1 VNKKLNHF
9 VYKALSRRKFIAS
22 GSTAAATAVFLGC
35 KDNTPAPSVS
45 AGTSAAAVPSGI
57 TDNDIMNFALN
68 LEYLEAE
75 FYLYAA
81 TGKGMSAADALSG
94 AGTTKV
100 PQNIAAVSFGSS
112 KPGVMAMH
120 FANELAQTELNHV
133 RFLQKAIIAN
143 QGTPVPRPDI
153 DLTFFG
159 PLAMAA
165 GISSSTSANP
175 YNPYSTLDNFL
186 LGSFIFEDVGV
197 TAFAGA
203 APKITDTNVLSAA
216 AGLQAAE
223 AYHAGAI
230 RTILVATAAAA
241 KDQTLVDNANLVSKL
256 RAALGGGNETPLSTT
271 SIVVADAE
279 TAVGF
284 SRTPDQ
290 VLHIVYGAAG
300 GAGLAKGGFYP
311 NGLNGNVKVTAS

>member
-1 VNKKLNHF
+1 MDQKLNNL
-9 VYKALSRRKFIAS
+9 VNKALSRRNFIA
-22 GSTAAATAVFLGC
+22 GAGTVAAAAVVLGC
-35 KDNTPAPSVS
+35 KDNAPAPAVS
-45 AGTSAAAVPSGI
+45 SAPPTAGPVGL

-100 PQNIAAVSFGSS
+100 PTNIAAVAFGSS

-120 FANELAQTELNHV
+120 FANELAQTELDHV

-143 QGTPVPRPDI
+143 KGTPVPRPDI

-165 GISSSTSANP
+165 GIASSTTASP
-175 YNPYSTLDNFL
+175 YNPYSSLNNFL

-203 APKITDTNVLSAA
+203 GPKITDINVLSAA

-241 KDQTLVDNANLVSKL
+241 KDQTLVNNANLVSKL
-256 RAALGGGNETPLSTT
+256 RAALGGGNETPLSAT
-271 SIVVADAE
+271 SIVVADAD

-311 NGLNGNVKVTAS
+311 NGLNGNIKTTAS

>member
-1 VNKKLNHF
+1 MNKELNNF
-9 VYKALSRRKFIAS
+9 VSNALSRRKFIA
-22 GSTAAATAVFLGC
+22 GGGAATAAAVFMGC
-35 KDNTPAPSVS
+35 KENTPAPSLS

-81 TGKGMSAADALSG
+81 TGKGMSVADALSG

-100 PQNIAAVSFGSS
+100 PPNITPVSFGSS
-112 KPGVMAMH
+112 KAGVMAMH

-165 GISSSTSANP
+165 GISASTNANP
-175 YNPYSTLDNFL
+175 YDPYSTLNNFL

-223 AYHAGAI
+223 AYHAGAV
-230 RTILVATAAAA
+230 RTIIVATAAAA
-241 KDQTLVDNANLVSKL
+241 KDQALVDNANLVSKL
-256 RAALGGGNETPLSTT
+256 RAALGGGNETPLSAT
-271 SIVVADAE
+271 SIVVADTD

-311 NGLNGNVKVTAS
+311 NGLNGNVRVTAS

>member
-1 VNKKLNHF
+1 VDQKLNNL
-9 VYKALSRRKFIAS
+9 VSKALSRRNFIA
-22 GSTAAATAVFLGC
+22 GAGTVAAAAVVLGC
-35 KDNTPAPSVS
+35 KDDTPAPAVS
-45 AGTSAAAVPSGI
+45 SAPSTAAPVGI

-100 PQNIAAVSFGSS
+100 PTNIAAVSFGGS

-120 FANELAQTELNHV
+120 FANELAQTELDHV

-143 QGTPVPRPDI
+143 KGTPVPRPDI

-165 GISSSTSANP
+165 GIGSSTTENP
-175 YNPYSTLDNFL
+175 YNPYSSLNSFL

-230 RTILVATAAAA
+230 RTILVAAAAAA
-241 KDQTLVDNANLVSKL
+241 KDQTLVNNANLVSKL
-256 RAALGGGNETPLSTT
+256 RAALGGGNETPLSAT
-271 SIVVADAE
+271 SIVVADTD

-311 NGLNGNVKVTAS
+311 NGLNGNIKVTAS

>member
-1 VNKKLNHF
+1 VNKELINSASKT
-9 VYKALSRRKFIAS
+9 LSRRKFIA
-22 GSTAAATAVFLGC
+22 GGGTAAAAILMGC
-35 KDNTPAPSVS
+35 KDDTPAISVS
-45 AGTSAAAVPSGI
+45 TATPAGAASSGI

-75 FYLYAA
+75 YYLYAA
-81 TGKGMSAADALSG
+81 TGKGMSRADALNG

-100 PQNIAAVSFGSS
+100 PGNIRAVSFGND

-143 QGTPVPRPDI
+143 KGTPVPRPDI

-165 GISSSTSANP
+165 GISPSRNANP
-175 YNPYSTLDNFL
+175 YDPYSSLNSFL

-203 APKITDTNVLSAA
+203 APKISDIDVLSAA

-230 RTILVATAAAA
+230 RTILVATATAA
-241 KDQTLVDNANLVSKL
+241 KDQSLVENANLVSKL
-256 RAALGGGNETPLSTT
+256 RAALGGGNETPLSAT
-271 SIVVADAE
+271 SIVVADPDS
-279 TAVGF
+279 AVGF

-290 VLHIVYGAAG
+290 ILHIVYGAAG